1 MEIDFHNK
9 HIIDEIRIHDSE
21 FTGYV
26 FDYNKRNVTFSCQNI
41 FTRKRLLFEFQNVI
55 IIHSQSCNFW
65 NGGSSIMWMDLI
77 DENEYYHQMISL
89 QSQNAIRFR
98 GSQLDKHIPYISVQ
112 FTINSGDTLLITCER
127 IICNSESI

>member
-21 FTGYV
+21 FSGYV
-26 FDYNKRNVTFSCQNI
+26 FDSSTRNVRFSCQNI
-41 FTRKRLLFEFQNVI
+41 FTRKRLLFDFQNVI
-55 IIHSQSCNFW
+55 IVQSQSCNFW
-65 NGGSSIMWMDLI
+65 NGGSSIMWMNLI
-77 DENEYYHQMISL
+77 DENDYYHQLISL
-89 QSQNAIRFR
+89 QSQNAVRFR
-98 GSQLDKHIPYISVQ
+98 GSQLDKNIPYISVQ